1 MKNII
6 QEIRYRIKKAVEEL
20 YHNLKHYHTRSLRT
34 PEEET
39 LISLYAN
46 SYLIS
51 RSLFQDRIPETI
63 KLFHYM
69 RYFEATALERKEQK
83 N

>member
-20 YHNLKHYHTRSLRT
+20 YHNLKHYHTHSPRT

-39 LISLYAN
+39 LTALYVN
-46 SYLIS
+46 SRLIS
-51 RSLFQDRIPETI
+51 YMPFSDRIPETI
-63 KLFHYM
+63 KLFHNM
-69 RYFEATALERKEQK
+69 RYLEATTLEEKERKK
-83 N
+83 

>member
-20 YHNLKHYHTRSLRT
+20 YHNLKHYHTSSPRT
-34 PEEET
+34 PKEET
-39 LISLYAN
+39 LIFQSAN
-46 SYLIS
+46 SYLILC
-51 RSLFQDRIPETI
+51 SLFQDRIPETT